1 MIDGNDIRPAEAAMS
16 QSAICRDPAL
26 HHMHFCKLKKQGLG
40 TEIAARTTAPTFV
53 CHNCGAR
60 ADHEADLCNPS
71 PLPK

>member
-1 MIDGNDIRPAEAAMS
+1 MS
-16 QSAICRDPAL
+16 EPTVCRDPTL

-40 TEIAARTTAPTFV
+40 EEIVARTTAPAFV

-60 ADHEADLCNPS
+60 ADRDSDLCNAS